1 MREGVQDS
9 GPVMALDAMSVRY
22 GRVMALD
29 SVSLEVF
36 PGAVYAL
43 IGRNGAGK
51 TTAIRCLLGQ
61 RKPDS
66 GRALLFGKEAWS
78 GRAEA
83 MTLTGVVPEEPDA
96 PPEMTA
102 KQLVGFCSRLYPTW
116 NGTEVEDRLKR
127 FGVPRDV
134 PFGRLSKG
142 QKGML
147 SLALALGPSPR
158 LLVMDD
164 PTLGLDAIARRAF
177 FEELVGDL
185 AERGTTVFITSH
197 DLRGIEGIASCVGI
211 LREGRM
217 LVEGDMEALKARFRR
232 IRLVA
237 GEGAPADM
245 RSALSD
251 FRVLSYSGLGSA
263 AEVVVDGFDEAA
275 FERLRQSRWAL
286 EAEAPAV
293 SLEDLFVALVGEG
306 NGGAA

>member
-1 MREGVQDS
+1 MRENVQGS
-9 GPVMALDAMSVRY
+9 GPVMALEAMSVRY

-29 SVSLEVF
+29 SVSLEVS

-66 GRALLFGKEAWS
+66 GRALLFGKIAWS
-78 GRAEA
+78 DRAKA
-83 MTLTGVVPEEPDA
+83 MTQTGVVPEEPEA

-102 KQLVGFCSRLYPTW
+102 EQLVGFCSRLYPRW
-116 NGTEVEDRLKR
+116 NGGEVDDRLKR
-127 FGVPRDV
+127 FGVPRGV

-147 SLALALGPSPR
+147 SLALALGPGPR

-177 FEELVGDL
+177 FEELVGEL

-217 LVEGDMEALKARFRR
+217 LVESEMEALKARFRR

-237 GEGAPADM
+237 GEGAPVDM
-245 RSALSD
+245 RLALSG

-263 AEVVVDGFDEAA
+263 VEAVVDGFDEAA
-275 FERLRQSRWAL
+275 FERLKQSQWAL

-293 SLEDLFVALVGEG
+293 SLEDLFIALVGEG